1 MGRGALDWGKDQTS
15 NCCPRCNFGVD
26 FLEGENMSLRV
37 ENCPNV
43 TIFTHHRV
51 RHELVM
57 CGLDMGYC
65 HGDGHGVSLGAG

>member
-1 MGRGALDWGKDQTS
+1 
-15 NCCPRCNFGVD
+15 
-26 FLEGENMSLRV
+26 MSLRV

-65 HGDGHGVSLGAG
+65 HGDGHGVSLGAGYCVNHMS